1 MFMGRAR
8 TWADDDLVQA
18 VSVASSWQDVV
29 SRLGLA
35 PLRSN
40 VNRLRRHAVR
50 LNLGVAHL
58 GPVIEV
64 QPVNSPAPL
73 NRKAVVEA
81 VSSSDS
87 WASALRKLG
96 LPTVMR
102 NYRRVQEIARSAG
115 IVPARSRAATDYVPP
130 GMPIPPPVTVRKG
143 THTEGEVLSALVSVG
158 YNVLIPFGVARY
170 DLVIEVAD
178 GFRRVQ
184 CKTARLVQPGMM
196 RFNVCSGSPEGVR
209 RTYVG
214 EIDFFGVYLPD
225 LGHVYLIPIEAV
237 DGYRREVQFCLTDS
251 GDVHGTRLASPYRLV
266 AQSER
271 ALVS

>member
-87 WASALRKLG
+87 WAGALRKLG
-96 LPTVMR
+96 LPTVWID
-102 NYRRVQEIARSAG
+102 RRGERAG
-115 IVPARSRAATDYVPP
+115 WGATPPP
-130 GMPIPPPVTVRKG
+130 GMPVEP
-143 THTEGEVLSALVSVG
+143 
-158 YNVLIPFGVARY
+158 
-170 DLVIEVAD
+170 
-178 GFRRVQ
+178 
-184 CKTARLVQPGMM
+184 
-196 RFNVCSGSPEGVR
+196 
-209 RTYVG
+209 
-214 EIDFFGVYLPD
+214 DFTFASMA
-225 LGHVYLIPIEAV
+225 EFAAAC
-237 DGYRREVQFCLTDS
+237 FATDN
-251 GDVHGTRLASPYRLV
+251 D
-266 AQSER
+266 
-271 ALVS
+271 